1 MSEYSYKEIL
11 QRDGKLIFTP
21 GGTSMRPM
29 LNHHESPV
37 LLLPRPAGRLKK
49 YDVPFYQRDNG
60 QYVLHRIV
68 KVTKD
73 GYVCCGD
80 GQVALE
86 KGVRDDMIF
95 AVLKGYYK
103 GDRYI
108 DVEKSLS
115 NKIYARFWVAIRPIR
130 RCWRKLVRIGKEIF
144 RIK

>member
-1 MSEYSYKEIL
+1 MSEQGYREIL
-11 QRDGKLIFTP
+11 ERDGKLIFTP

-29 LNHHESPV
+29 LRHHECPV

-68 KVTKD
+68 KVKKD

-80 GQVALE
+80 GQVILE

-103 GDRYI
+103 GERYI
-108 DVEKSLS
+108 DVEKSLG

-130 RCWRKLVRIGKEIF
+130 RCWRKLKGIVKGIFGK
-144 RIK
+144 K